1 MKTNGGQSPIPQPPA
16 FSPEPPH
23 VAESVLKLIDHAV
36 LQPTQTDNDVR
47 AACALSKE
55 LAVASVCV
63 KPSHVQL
70 AAECLRGSSVL
81 VSTVIGFPHGSTT
94 TETKTA
100 ETLLACRQ
108 GAREVDMVAN
118 IGKALSGDWEYV
130 EQDIR
135 AVVEAARA
143 SGAITKVIFETGLLP
158 NDDVKIRLCKASEAA
173 GAAFVKTSTGFG
185 YAKKPD
191 GTMAATGAT
200 EHDIRLM
207 RKHCTSAVQVK
218 ASGGIRNYADAKKFA
233 DLGATRLGT
242 SATREIA
249 AGEVASA
256 TGDAVADSKS
266 EY

>member
-1 MKTNGGQSPIPQPPA
+1 V
-16 FSPEPPH
+16 PESI
-23 VAESVLKLIDHAV
+23 VKLIDHAV

-47 AACALSKE
+47 AACALCKE
-55 LAVASVCV
+55 LGVASVCV
-63 KPSHVQL
+63 KPSHVTL
-70 AAECLRGSSVL
+70 AAECLSGSSVL
-81 VSTVIGFPHGSTT
+81 VSTVIGFPHGGTT
-94 TETKTA
+94 TETKVA
-100 ETLLACRQ
+100 ETQLACRQ

-118 IGKALSGDWEYV
+118 IGQALSGNWDYV
-130 EQDIR
+130 EKDIR

-143 SGAITKVIFETGLLP
+143 GGAITKVIFESGLLP
-158 NDDVKIRLCKASEAA
+158 SDEIKIELCKRSEAA

-207 RKHCTSAVQVK
+207 RKHCSNAVQVK
-218 ASGGIRNYADAKKFA
+218 ASGGIRNYADGKKFV

-242 SATREIA
+242 SATKEIA
-249 AGEVASA
+249 TGEVALA
-256 TGDAVADSKS
+256 TGGIITASKS